1 MLKTLTSI
9 KHELLSMALNSLVAE
24 VEICVEGQ
32 IRGKICQELCT
43 QLAFLCAFNKKH
55 LKFKFVCSH
64 YNYHIYQKL

>member
-43 QLAFLCAFNKKH
+43 QLAFLCVFNKKTSKIQIC
-55 LKFKFVCSH
+55 LLS
-64 YNYHIYQKL
+64 L